1 MPAFVHFPAEL
12 LTSVR
17 TALTNDRPP
26 MEAVNL
32 LRQVG
37 FELGGAV
44 DEALRAH
51 VSEASGGAAPE
62 SISADEFWRKA
73 ADFFHEMGW
82 GRVEH
87 HRLHR
92 GVGGLDLLNWVES
105 GAGGGPPGA
114 HISTG
119 LFTDLLGRLAGG
131 PVVVMEVPGGVGWTR
146 LLFGSGETMGAVY
159 QSISGGA
166 SLDEA
171 LKGLGMSTV
180 TAES

>member
-1 MPAFVHFPAEL
+1 MPAFVNVPSEL

-17 TALTNDRPP
+17 RALTNDRPP
-26 MEAVNL
+26 MEAVTL

-51 VSEASGGAAPE
+51 VSEASGGAAAE
-62 SISADEFWRKA
+62 SLGADEFWRRA
-73 ADFFHEMGW
+73 GDFFRDLGW
-82 GRVEH
+82 GKVEH
-87 HRLHR
+87 HRLHP
-92 GVGGLDLLNWVES
+92 GVGGLDLVNWFES

-119 LFTDLLGRLAGG
+119 LFTDLLGRLADG
-131 PVVVMEVPGGVGWTR
+131 PVVVMEVPGGTGWTR
-146 LLFGSGETMGAVY
+146 LVFGSAETMGAVY
-159 QSISGGA
+159 QSIAGGT

-171 LKGLGMSTV
+171 LSRLNAPAQV
-180 TAES
+180 A

>member
-1 MPAFVHFPAEL
+1 MPATESFVHVPADL

-17 TALTNDRPP
+17 KALTNDRPP
-26 MEAVNL
+26 MEAVTL

-44 DEALRAH
+44 DGALRTH
-51 VSEASGGAAPE
+51 VSEATGGAAPE
-62 SISADEFWRKA
+62 SIGADEFWRKA
-73 ADFFHEMGW
+73 ADFFHGIGW
-82 GRVEH
+82 GKVEH
-87 HRLHR
+87 HRLHK

-131 PVVVMEVPGGVGWTR
+131 PVVVMEVPGGPGWTR
-146 LLFGSGETMGAVY
+146 LLFGSGETIGSVY
-159 QSISGGA
+159 QSISTGS

-171 LKGLGMSTV
+171 LSRLS
-180 TAES
+180 